1 MMFLILML
9 LGLINTVVIMICLVT
24 RQTNAF
30 DEEGLIYYD
39 VFVFKSTELMLYFVQ
54 YFMFGGFVGY
64 VFYRSWIAVLLLG
77 FLMMWIIFI
86 KRDEQTKKRKA
97 LLIQQFKDAIYIIST
112 SLSVGKSMNY
122 AIGECASELRKIYL
136 GDSAYMVREL
146 EIMYAKLNM
155 NATVESVFNH
165 FSMRANIEDIR
176 DFTHV
181 LIMGRKKGANINELI
196 RKTSQVIR
204 DKIQI
209 QRDITTLQTAKKFE
223 FRIMTV
229 MPVFFIA
236 FITKSSPEL
245 MEPVYTELLGRFA
258 MSAALLLF
266 GGAYFLGEQ
275 LIQIEV

>member
-1 MMFLILML
+1 ML

-24 RQTNAF
+24 RQANAV

-39 VFVFKSTELMLYFVQ
+39 VFVFKSTELIVYFTQ
-54 YFMFGGFVGY
+54 YFMIGGFVGY
-64 VFYRSWIAVLLLG
+64 VFYRSWIGVLLIG
-77 FLMMWIIFI
+77 FLMMWMIII
-86 KRDEQTKKRKA
+86 KREEQIKKRKD

-112 SLSVGKSMNY
+112 SLSVGKSMNH
-122 AIGECASELRKIYL
+122 AIGESASELSKIYL
-136 GDSAYMVREL
+136 GDSAFMVREL
-146 EIMYAKLNM
+146 EVMYAKLSM

-165 FSMRANIEDIR
+165 FSKRANIDDIR

-196 RKTSQVIR
+196 RKTSQVIG

-209 QRDITTLQTAKKFE
+209 QRDITTLLTAKKFE

-258 MSAALLLF
+258 MSAALVLF
-266 GGAYFLGEQ
+266 AGAYFLGEQ
-275 LIQIEV
+275 LIKIEV